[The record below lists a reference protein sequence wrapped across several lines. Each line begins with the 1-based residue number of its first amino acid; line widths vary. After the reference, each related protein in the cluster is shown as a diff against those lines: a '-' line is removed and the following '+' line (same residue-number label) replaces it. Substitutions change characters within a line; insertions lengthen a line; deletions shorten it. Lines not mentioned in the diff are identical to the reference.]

1 MKKIKSS
8 EWKKMTNKDK
18 ANFLLS
24 GEFYTKKL
32 MGIPENSKAGDH
44 TVLQRYIGYVAG
56 IGITEPC
63 DSLVECLEESALCLK
78 SWKAEL
84 TK

>member
-24 GEFYTKKL
+24 AEFYTK
-32 MGIPENSKAGDH
+32 N
-44 TVLQRYIGYVAG
+44 
-56 IGITEPC
+56 
-63 DSLVECLEESALCLK
+63 
-78 SWKAEL
+78 
-84 TK
+84 

>member
-32 MGIPENSKAGDH
+32 MGIPVNSKVGDT